1 MKSRRTHFAIE
12 LAALCALG
20 FVATSASALSYGA
33 YVSSAECSSGALS
46 PAPTSCA
53 GNFSGNYL
61 GSATVQEITQ
71 ANIYNLTGLTTLS
84 FMGSVVDAGYGPFQS
99 SPAGSNAG
107 TLTFDASVSGPF
119 VLALKANGDYSLYFW
134 DGTQGPISSISFDT
148 LGVAVNGNG
157 IGKGLSNASLFG
169 GVMAPIPE
177 ADTYA
182 MMLAGLCV
190 VAFVARRRIR
200 QA

>member
-1 MKSRRTHFAIE
+1 MKSRRTNIAIR

-20 FVATSASALSYGA
+20 FVATSADAI
-33 YVSSAECSSGALS
+33 SSDPSVNSVACNSGALS

-53 GNFSGNYL
+53 GSFSGNYL
-61 GSATVQEITQ
+61 GNPTIEAATQ
-71 ANIYNLTGLTTLS
+71 ANIASLTGLTTLS
-84 FMGSVVDAGYGPFQS
+84 LVGTTSDAGFGPFQS
-99 SPAGSNAG
+99 SPSGNAG
-107 TLTFDASVSGPF
+107 TLLFDAAVSGPF
-119 VLALKANGDYSLYFW
+119 VLALKANNHYSLYYW
-134 DGTQGPISSISFDT
+134 DGALGPISSISFDT
-148 LGVAVNGNG
+148 LGVAINGSG
-157 IGKGLSNASLFG
+157 FGKGLSHASLFG

-190 VAFVARRRIR
+190 VAFIARRRIR